1 MARRFNGARLR
12 AGRMSALFDPW
23 RLAQVAWEVNCA
35 HAGGPDAIA
44 ALQRDRLTSLLD
56 AARGSGLMRP
66 HLEGRASADIALETL
81 PVMHKRALMDAF
93 AQWVTDPALQRDALQ
108 AFTRDPAN
116 IARPYLGRYQVWES
130 SGTSGTPAIFVQDA
144 RAMAVYDALEA
155 LRRAQPRSLL
165 PLWPAA
171 APIGQRIAF
180 VGAISGHFASYVSM
194 QRLRQ
199 LNPWLAPSLQSF
211 SIEQAL
217 DTLVAQLN
225 AFAPTVIATY
235 PTAAS
240 MLAGEAARGALQ
252 LHLRE
257 VWTGG
262 ETLGPALRQRI
273 ERDFDCGVRNS
284 YGASEFLAMG
294 WECAQGHMHLNTDWL
309 ILEPVD
315 RHYRPV
321 APGKVPHT
329 VLVTNLANHVQPLIR
344 YDLGDQVRI
353 SQTRCACGSPLPV
366 IDVQGRNDDMLVMAG
381 RGGRSVTLLP
391 LALCTVMEDEA
402 GVFDFQLCQRDAH
415 TLTLRL
421 GGHGGE
427 VADAAVH
434 CHAALQRF
442 CRDQGVVG
450 LRLVDEHAMALA
462 RGRSGKVQRI
472 IAVANPPKA
481 SGRRP
486 RLP

>member
-1 MARRFNGARLR
+1 VTV
-12 AGRMSALFDPW
+12 LFDPF
-23 RLAQVAWEVNCA
+23 RLVEAAWDVGCASVATRAQVA
-35 HAGGPDAIA
+35 GLQQSRLA
-44 ALQRDRLTSLLD
+44 ALLE
-56 AARGSGLMRP
+56 AARAAPYYRPFLQAGST
-66 HLEGRASADIALETL
+66 HDIALAEL
-81 PVMHKRALMDAF
+81 PVVHKRDLMQHFD
-93 AQWVTDPALQRDALQ
+93 QWVTDPELRLDELQ
-108 AFTRDPAN
+108 AFARDPAG
-116 IARPYLGRYQVWES
+116 IAQPYLGKYQIWES
-130 SGTSGTPAIFVQDA
+130 SGTSGTPAVFVQDA
-144 RAMAVYDALEA
+144 RAMAVYDALEG
-155 LRRAQPRSLL
+155 LRRAQPRSML
-165 PLWPAA
+165 PLWPGAS
-171 APIGQRIAF
+171 PIGQRIAF
-180 VGAISGHFASYVSM
+180 VGATSGHFASYVSM

-240 MLAGEAARGALQ
+240 MLAAEAATGALR
-252 LHLRE
+252 LNLRE

-273 ERDFDCGVRNS
+273 ARDFGCAVRNS

-294 WECAQGHMHLNTDWL
+294 WECAEGHMHLNTDWL

-321 APGKVPHT
+321 APGRLPHT
-329 VLVTNLANHVQPLIR
+329 VLLTNLANHVQPLIR

-353 SQTRCACGSPLPV
+353 SQAPCACGSPLPV
-366 IDVQGRNDDMLVMAG
+366 IDVQGRNDDALVMAG
-381 RGGRSVTLLP
+381 RGGASVTLLP
-391 LALCTVMEDEA
+391 LALSTVMEDEA

-415 TLTLRL
+415 TLALRL
-421 GGHGGE
+421 GGHG
-427 VADAAVH
+427 VAVARAAAR

-442 CRDQGVVG
+442 CRDQGVAG

-472 IAVANPPKA
+472 IAMADPPAA
-481 SGRRP
+481 SRRRP
-486 RLP
+486 RRP